1 MQMKTKMLKRII
13 TLLTAAVL
21 TAGLA
26 ACGDD
31 AKKISEKKYQSILSD
46 MGILGVE
53 SAVEGA
59 VYVEAF
65 SSKIDAAYYEPD
77 NLTSPLY
84 LPLAQACGEEKKSE
98 IYGCYVLGGDE
109 TAAAAMREAY
119 ITYLQSAGYELLEIN
134 TIDEAVYVKG
144 SYAVRVPEITG
155 KVSWNDEVTG
165 QYGLYVFY
173 Y

>member
-1 MQMKTKMLKRII
+1 MKTKMLKRII
-13 TLLTAAVL
+13 TILTAAVL
-21 TAGLA
+21 TAGLT

-31 AKKISEKKYQSILSD
+31 AKKISEEKYQNYLSE

-65 SSKIDAAYYEPD
+65 SNKIDAAYYEPD
-77 NLTSPLY
+77 KIGGEQYRLI
-84 LPLAQACGEEKKSE
+84 AQICGEEKKTDV
-98 IYGCYVLGGDE
+98 YGCYVLGEDE
-109 TAAAAMREAY
+109 TAAAAVREAY
-119 ITYLQSAGYELLEIN
+119 IEYLQFNGYELIEETRTGDVIY
-134 TIDEAVYVKG
+134 AKG
-144 SYAVRVPEITG
+144 SHAIKVLKMNG
-155 KVSWNDEVTG
+155 KVSWNDEVAG

>member
-1 MQMKTKMLKRII
+1 MKTKMLKRII
-13 TLLTAAVL
+13 TILTAAVL
-21 TAGLA
+21 TVGLA

-31 AKKISEKKYQSILSD
+31 AKKISEEKYQSYLSE

-65 SSKIDAAYYEPD
+65 SNKIDAAYYEPD
-77 NLTSPLY
+77 KIGGEQYRLI
-84 LPLAQACGEEKKSE
+84 AQICGEEKKTDV
-98 IYGCYVLGGDE
+98 YGCYVLGEDE
-109 TAAAAMREAY
+109 TAAAAVREAY
-119 ITYLQSAGYELLEIN
+119 IEYLQFNGYELIEETRTGDVIY
-134 TIDEAVYVKG
+134 AKG
-144 SYAVRVPEITG
+144 SHAIKVLKMNG
-155 KVSWNDEVTG
+155 KVSWNDEVAG

>member
-1 MQMKTKMLKRII
+1 MKTKMLKRII

-21 TAGLA
+21 TAGLT

-53 SAVEGA
+53 SVVDGA
-59 VYVEAF
+59 AYVEAF

-98 IYGCYVLGGDE
+98 MYGCYVLGGDE
-109 TAAAAMREAY
+109 AAAAAMREAY

-155 KVSWNDEVTG
+155 KVSWNDEVAG